1 MVEIFKTSVIE
12 RTLSQSIIIQ
22 LQCSFPRAIINFD
35 LEDVDKILRIED
47 DQVNVSLTKKVLDQH
62 GVQCERLI

>member
-12 RTLSQSIIIQ
+12 QTEGQSIVNQ
-22 LQCSFPRAIINFD
+22 LQQSFPRAIINFD

-47 DQVNVSLTKKVLDQH
+47 DLVNIDLTKKVLDQH
-62 GVQCERLI
+62 GFLCERLK